1 MCVLNDVRYIIKRCI
16 HSEYKEQ
23 NTSKRCSLISD
34 FNFSQFIL
42 QSVHSYYSRAPK
54 GYDFFHDLWREL
66 AAANEQQ
73 ANYCCPQA
81 NEESNQASI
90 KIASVPL
97 SQYKPDEI
105 SVEVDSETV
114 TLHGQHQFEREDGF
128 DKSEFKRTFKI
139 PQGFDPKTVKSRTS
153 QDGGALVIEGTKRVE
168 EKANDSKFEAKLDFR
183 GFKPEEI
190 KIQVSGKELTVTGK
204 HVSERDDFYLSRD
217 YSRRILLPDEADV
230 SSVTSRLSKEGLL
243 TIEASRD
250 PALLPPEKTIDVTME
265 TDEADEKEEEE
276 PKQST
281 SVAEGETVN

>member
-1 MCVLNDVRYIIKRCI
+1 M
-16 HSEYKEQ
+16 
-23 NTSKRCSLISD
+23 
-34 FNFSQFIL
+34 
-42 QSVHSYYSRAPK
+42 
-54 GYDFFHDLWREL
+54 
-66 AAANEQQ
+66 
-73 ANYCCPQA
+73 
-81 NEESNQASI
+81 
-90 KIASVPL
+90 PL

-114 TLHGQHQFEREDGF
+114 TLHGQHRLEREDGF
-128 DKSEFKRTFKI
+128 EESEFKRVFKI
-139 PQGFDPKTVKSRTS
+139 PQGVDPKTVKSRTS

-217 YSRRILLPDEADV
+217 YSRRILLPDDADV

-250 PALLPPEKTIDVTME
+250 SVLLPPERTVEVTME
-265 TDEADEKEEEE
+265 TDEVNEEVDKE
-276 PKQST
+276 PKQTT
-281 SVAEGETVN
+281 SAADEGEQAN